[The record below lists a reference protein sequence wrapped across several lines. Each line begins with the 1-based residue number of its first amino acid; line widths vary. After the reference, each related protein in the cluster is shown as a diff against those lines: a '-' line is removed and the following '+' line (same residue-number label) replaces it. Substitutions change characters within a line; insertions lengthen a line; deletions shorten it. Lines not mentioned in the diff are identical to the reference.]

1 MQFPAKKLVS
11 FTISAN
17 ILILLL
23 LLSTPFVHSS
33 YNPLEL
39 VKDRILDSKNESV
52 EKMSPKLSFEITVHG
67 FLLWASMGFLMPLG
81 LLIIRMSNTEK
92 CGRRLKLLFY
102 LHVTLQILSALLVTV
117 AAVMS
122 IKNFENIFNNQ
133 HRRIGVAL
141 YAFVWVQAFIGFRRP
156 QKGIRG
162 RSKWFFVHWGLGTGI
177 TLLGIINVYT
187 GLQAYHEKTSR
198 SIRLWFTLF
207 TIEVCLI
214 TFLYLFQDKWN
225 YIQQQGVVSRVEPV
239 LPTHEE
245 NFTREEPRIRPKNT
259 LLMIMNK

>member
-1 MQFPAKKLVS
+1 MQVPWKLVL

-17 ILILLL
+17 ILVLLL
-23 LLSTPFVHSS
+23 LIPFVHSS
-33 YNPLEL
+33 SNPSEL
-39 VKDRILDSKNESV
+39 VKDRILNSNKQSV
-52 EKMSPKLSFEITVHG
+52 EKMNPKLSFEITVHG
-67 FLLWASMGFLMPLG
+67 FVLWVSMGFLMPLG
-81 LLIIRMSNTEK
+81 LLIIRMSNTEI

-102 LHVTLQILSALLVTV
+102 LHVTLQILSVLLVTV

-141 YAFVWVQAFIGFRRP
+141 YAFIWVQAFIGFRRP
-156 QKGIRG
+156 QKGIKG
-162 RSKWFFVHWGLGTGI
+162 RSKWFFIHWGLGTGI
-177 TLLGIINVYT
+177 TLLGVINIYT

-198 SIRLWFTLF
+198 SIRLWSILF

-225 YIQQQGVVSRVEPV
+225 YIQKQEVVLRAEPV
-239 LPTHEE
+239 VPTNEE
-245 NFTREEPRIRPKNT
+245 NITREEPRIRAKNT

>member
-1 MQFPAKKLVS
+1 MQVPWKLVS

-23 LLSTPFVHSS
+23 LIPFVHSS
-33 YNPLEL
+33 YDPLEL
-39 VKDRILDSKNESV
+39 IKDRILNSDKRSV

-67 FLLWASMGFLMPLG
+67 VLLWVSMGFLMPVG
-81 LLIIRMSNTEK
+81 LLIIRMSNTEM

-102 LHVTLQILSALLVTV
+102 LHVTLQILSVLLVTV

-122 IKNFENIFNNQ
+122 IKNFENVFNNQ

-141 YAFVWVQAFIGFRRP
+141 YAFIWVQAFIGFRRP
-156 QKGIRG
+156 HKGIKG

-177 TLLGIINVYT
+177 TVLGVINVYT

-198 SIRLWFTLF
+198 STSLWSTLF
-207 TIEVCLI
+207 TIEICFM

-225 YIQQQGVVSRVEPV
+225 YIQKQGVVPRAEPV
-239 LPTHEE
+239 LPTNEE
-245 NFTREEPRIRPKNT
+245 NITREEPRIRAKNT